1 MRGGICVIGGGERKR
16 DKVCTWVCLFDIYLN
31 KRERE
36 KEMVK
41 IAMHDVKK
49 RDRKKEERYNVCMC
63 VLSVR

>member
-1 MRGGICVIGGGERKR
+1 MHLGL
-16 DKVCTWVCLFDIYLN
+16 LFDIYLN

-63 VLSVR
+63 VLSMR

>member
-1 MRGGICVIGGGERKR
+1 MIGGGGERKR

-63 VLSVR
+63 VLSMR